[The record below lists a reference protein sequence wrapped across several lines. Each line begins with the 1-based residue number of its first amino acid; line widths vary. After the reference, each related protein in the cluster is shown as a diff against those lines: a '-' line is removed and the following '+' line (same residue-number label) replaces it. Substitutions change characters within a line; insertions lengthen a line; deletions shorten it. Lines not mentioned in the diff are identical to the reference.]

1 MKPSNLRTRLLK
13 EINLIP
19 EEKLEE
25 VYNLIYH
32 FRVGVEASQ
41 STPAQIMQFAGC
53 WDNMSDETFSDFN
66 EEIITRRQ
74 QAFLGRRS
82 DETSLS

>member
-1 MKPSNLRTRLLK
+1 MKPSNLRSKLLK
-13 EINLIP
+13 EIDLIP
-19 EEKLEE
+19 EAKLEE
-25 VYNLIYH
+25 IYNFIHH

-41 STPAQIMQFAGC
+41 STPEQIMEFAGC
-53 WDNMSDETFSDFN
+53 WDNMPDETFSDFN
-66 EEIITRRQ
+66 EEITTRRQ